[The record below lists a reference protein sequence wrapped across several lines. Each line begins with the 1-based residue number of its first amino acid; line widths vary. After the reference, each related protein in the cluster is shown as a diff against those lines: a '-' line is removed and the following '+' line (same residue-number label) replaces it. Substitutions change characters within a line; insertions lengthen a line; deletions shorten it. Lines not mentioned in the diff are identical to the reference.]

1 MWLQIELARL
11 EMKDKSFPR
20 AVEVLEGALDLAK
33 TKFGEETAEACEYRL
48 AGSCTACTGSFE
60 DGYCSESM
68 TAGGWLCRHTSRVTQ
83 C

>member
-1 MWLQIELARL
+1 
-11 EMKDKSFPR
+11 MKDKSFPR

-48 AGSCTACTGSFE
+48 AGSCTPCTGSFE
-60 DGYCSESM
+60 DEYCSESM